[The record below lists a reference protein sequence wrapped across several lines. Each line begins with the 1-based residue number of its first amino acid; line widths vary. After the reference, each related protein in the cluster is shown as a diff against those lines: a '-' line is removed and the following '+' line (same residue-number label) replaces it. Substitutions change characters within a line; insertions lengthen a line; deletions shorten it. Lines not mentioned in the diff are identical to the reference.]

1 MNNKTHLR
9 KNNRIR
15 RFAASLLVCVIAL
28 LLASTQLV
36 LPIGAAETTAKLTVH
51 LAYVDDD
58 TQTPISG
65 AVFQIYQVG
74 AFDEAGHYVR
84 TEAFADANVADFASL
99 TTASALSDAAEQFAA
114 AAKNIEPDAAQKTDE
129 TGNAVFG
136 DISAEQ
142 FGIYLVIQS
151 GKTGDA
157 AKYTTAAPFLIQVP
171 EVTESGFG
179 YDVIAAPKLVIETPP
194 DTPPETPPKTP
205 PETTPKTPTTPPPR
219 VKTGDSTNIVLW
231 VTVLCVCTVAVVV
244 FVIFSRKRGNQNGAE
259 AGQCRRK

>member
-1 MNNKTHLR
+1 MKNETHLR

-15 RFAASLLVCVIAL
+15 RFAASLLVCVMAL
-28 LLASTQLV
+28 LLASTEWV
-36 LPIGAAETTAKLTVH
+36 LPAGATETTAKLTVH

-74 AFDEAGHYVR
+74 AFDETGRYVR
-84 TEAFADANVADFASL
+84 TEAFADVNVTDFASL
-99 TTASALSDAAEQFAA
+99 TTASALSDASEQFAA
-114 AAKNIEPDAAQKTDE
+114 AAKNIEPDAVRQTDE

-136 DISAEQ
+136 DISEEQ

-157 AKYTTAAPFLIQVP
+157 EKYTTAEPFLIQVT

-179 YDVIAAPKLVIETPP
+179 YDV
-194 DTPPETPPKTP
+194 
-205 PETTPKTPTTPPPR
+205 
-219 VKTGDSTNIVLW
+219 
-231 VTVLCVCTVAVVV
+231 
-244 FVIFSRKRGNQNGAE
+244 
-259 AGQCRRK
+259 